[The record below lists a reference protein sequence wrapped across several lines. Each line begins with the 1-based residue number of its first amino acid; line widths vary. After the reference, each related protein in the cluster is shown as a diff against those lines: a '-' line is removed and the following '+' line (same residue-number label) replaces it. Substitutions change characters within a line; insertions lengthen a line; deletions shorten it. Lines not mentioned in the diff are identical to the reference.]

1 MTRTPDGGGASW
13 PRSSSSMPM
22 IAASYAGGCAT
33 TRFPL
38 KPGADETEKAD
49 PRRKI
54 G

>member
-1 MTRTPDGGGASW
+1 
-13 PRSSSSMPM
+13 MPV
-22 IAASYAGGCAT
+22 IAAGYGGGCAA
-33 TRFPL
+33 TRCLL